1 MEIAG
6 TKVIQWFN
14 ELRSRFH
21 LYLYA
26 QNRKSNI
33 KKNIYI
39 KIIYVFI
46 YIYHIYIYK

>member
-33 KKNIYI
+33 KK
-39 KIIYVFI
+39 K
-46 YIYHIYIYK
+46 YIYKNNLCFHLYISYLYI

>member
-1 MEIAG
+1 MEIAR

-26 QNRKSNI
+26 QNRKST
-33 KKNIYI
+33 YSE
-39 KIIYVFI
+39 KI
-46 YIYHIYIYK
+46 